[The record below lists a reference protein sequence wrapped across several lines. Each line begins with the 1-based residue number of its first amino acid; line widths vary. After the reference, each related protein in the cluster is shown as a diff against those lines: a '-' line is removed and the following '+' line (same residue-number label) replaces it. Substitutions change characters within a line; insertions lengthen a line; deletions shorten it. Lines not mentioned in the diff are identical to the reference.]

1 MSSSA
6 VKLHG
11 EGFENKELDT
21 LAKRTVTL
29 RC

>member
-1 MSSSA
+1 MSSSEVA
-6 VKLHG
+6 RG